1 MIDGIKRALLILLTL
16 GVLALVV
23 VFDPENVSDVIRD
36 ALDIRQSPPPE
47 QVRRDLSAADRAV
60 RRIVDAIAEDDV
72 RSHVAALTRLPSR
85 VVGYGGER
93 QARDYIRSQFEALGL
108 ERVTT
113 ETFDVT
119 VPVDRGGVLKVTAT
133 GEEIPIY
140 GLWPNDVRTPTLPAG
155 GVEGHLI
162 YGRRGEF
169 KDFNG
174 SVVDG
179 SVVLMDFGCGQNYL
193 NAMTLGAKAI
203 LFFDDGN
210 VTRGEAEDKFLEV
223 PVNVPRFWVNREDA
237 HRLLNEV
244 ERGDVRVRLT
254 ARMDWKTVQSA
265 NVLGYLP
272 GSEDRIPGGTGARWK
287 DRLIVVGAYYD
298 AMSVVPALAPG
309 AESASGAAALLEVIR
324 SLQRHGSRHSFLFL
338 ATSAHFEGLTGIND
352 FLFRHSRRSD
362 YFRDRIPEGERIDF
376 SLFVGLDLSSRSRQV
391 GGFAMGTFYNARKG
405 TDEYLKNLLTPYSHR
420 FREYTSALF
429 PDEERYVDVVAPAK
443 RPWTS
448 YMPVPLALESEAA
461 VFVGQEAMTLVTLY
475 DGRVRTDTPL
485 DVPEVMAFGRLTDQV
500 RSVAAMMI
508 RAGSDPGFFRETQ
521 LRLMD
526 RGHRLSGRI
535 LWFDRDVDFAIPRVP
550 VPGSLVTYKQPGPG
564 SLAGV
569 RTLMVTQTTKGPIY
583 EGPASRGALYGS
595 REVVAQTGRFE
606 FDIVRNRFSNQVLA
620 YELDAE
626 GRIVS
631 APDMGIDGAGSD
643 GKNGKYPL
651 VQGYG
656 WWDNE
661 MMGVLFRCRSLSLF
675 EIVDSSYL
683 SVLDHMKVLG
693 RDNSEPIEYGF
704 RYVAN
709 QGRKEGKVTQASV
722 AFAPPGERIKILMSS
737 GLFGIK
743 YLLINAP
750 EDLLSDPVAPRQVNA
765 ETVIRSMGAGYVPD
779 GNAITLPSYRAARD
793 MWIVD
798 DVRMKQLARY
808 GVENQRLSRLHDRA
822 RASLL
827 EAEGHL
833 KNLRY
838 DRFIASAREGWGLE
852 ARGYPEVKET
862 ANDTV
867 RGVIFYFVLLLP
879 FSFFCERLF
888 FGFPDV
894 QRRIVGFAAILI
906 AMFLALRW
914 VHPAFQLSSS
924 PYIIFLAF
932 VILCLGGVAM
942 VIVVSRFA
950 EQVRRMKQSA
960 TGVYEEDVGRI
971 SAMIVA
977 FTLGVSNL
985 RKRPLRSGLTAVT
998 LTLLTFTVLSF
1009 TSVQTYLR
1017 FYKLPRDNRP
1027 PYQGALVR
1035 DRNWRGMQP
1044 SALTY
1049 IQSHFGGFA
1058 RVAPRAFYISEK
1070 RGERAYIDFEEPE
1083 SGRRSFANGLLGV
1096 TPVEPHVLGMD
1107 RLLTAGRWFREG
1119 ERHAVI
1125 LPGELA
1131 DLVGIT
1137 GADVEA
1143 GRARVRML
1151 GVELAVVG
1159 ILDSRAVDRLA
1170 DMDDERPTPI
1180 DTTMETAGTS
1190 DWRNLSQDPRLM
1202 GAEPIEAFI
1211 HLDTSNTA
1219 LLPYEFVI
1227 EIGGTLRSIAIT
1239 DFKDAQGNPSQDVR
1253 RQIEDFMS
1261 RVALTMFV
1269 GIDDEVTV
1277 YSSIGTTSLS
1287 GIANLFIPLVIAS
1300 LIVLNT
1306 MMGAVYE
1313 RFREIGVY
1321 SAVGLAPSHISAL
1334 FLAEAAV
1341 FATLGAAF
1349 GYLIG
1354 QALALVLYEQGALG
1368 GLSLN
1373 YSSLSAVSSTL
1384 LVMLAV
1390 FLSTLY
1396 PARKA
1401 EQMSV
1406 PDVTRRWQFPNP
1418 DGDDWTFD
1426 FPFTLAGSE
1435 ALGMYTYLFRSFES
1449 FGEGSL
1455 GRFVSRDV
1463 RFGSNPLPAGTGY
1476 RIALR
1481 MWLAPYD
1488 LGISQDVQMV
1498 AIPTGEHD
1506 IYRIEVRIHRLS
1518 GDVNSW
1524 QRVNRGFLNDLRKLF
1539 LVWKTMP
1546 PDTKTDYARQG
1557 EAELETPP
1565 VREVAS

>member
-1 MIDGIKRALLILLTL
+1 MIDVIKRALLVLLTL
-16 GVLALVV
+16 GVLSLVV
-23 VFDPENVSDVIRD
+23 VFDPEDVSDVIRD
-36 ALDIRQSPPPE
+36 TLDIRQAPPAE
-47 QVRRDLSAADRAV
+47 QVRGDLSAADLAV
-60 RRIVDAIAEDDV
+60 RRIVDGIAEDDV
-72 RSHVAALTRLPSR
+72 RAHVAALTRMPSR

-93 QARDYIRSQFEALGL
+93 QARDYVISQFEALGL

-140 GLWPNDVRTPTLPAG
+140 GLWPNDVRTPTLRAE

-169 KDFNG
+169 SDFNG

-237 HRLLNEV
+237 QRLLNEV
-244 ERGDVRVRLT
+244 ERGDIRVRLN
-254 ARMDWKTVQSA
+254 ARMDWQTVKSA
-265 NVLGYLP
+265 NVFGYLP
-272 GSEDRIPGGTGARWK
+272 GSEERIPGGTGARWK
-287 DRLIVVGAYYD
+287 DRVIVLSAYYD

-309 AESASGAAALLEVIR
+309 AESASGVAALLEVIR
-324 SLQRHGSRHSFLFL
+324 SLQRHGSRYSFLFL
-338 ATSAHFEGLTGIND
+338 ATSAHFEGLSGIND

-362 YFRDRIPEGERIDF
+362 YFRDRIPEGDRIDF

-420 FREYTSALF
+420 FREYTGALF
-429 PDEERYVDVVAPAK
+429 PDEGRYVDVVAPAK

-485 DVPEVMAFGRLTDQV
+485 DLPGAMAFPRLTDQV
-500 RSVAAMMI
+500 RTVAAMMI
-508 RAGSDPGFFRETQ
+508 RAGNDPGFFRETQ

-550 VPGSLVTYKQPGPG
+550 VPGALVTYKQPGPG

-569 RTLMVTQTTKGPIY
+569 RTLMVTQTTSGPIY
-583 EGPASRGALYGS
+583 EGPAARGALHGS

-606 FDIVRNRFSNQVLA
+606 FDIVRNRFSNHVLA

-643 GKNGKYPL
+643 GKTGKYPL

-722 AFAPPGERIKILMSS
+722 AFAPPDERIKILMSS

-750 EDLLSDPVAPRQVNA
+750 EDLLTDPVAPRQVNA
-765 ETVIRSMGAGYVPD
+765 ETVKRSMGAGYVPA

-808 GVENQRLSRLHDRA
+808 GVENKRLSRLHDRA

-827 EAEGHL
+827 EANSHL
-833 KNLRY
+833 ENRRY

-894 QRRIVGFAAILI
+894 HRRIVGFAGILI

-914 VHPAFQLSSS
+914 VHPAFQLSGS

-950 EQVRRMKQSA
+950 DQVRRLKQSA

-971 SAMIVA
+971 SATVVA

-985 RKRPLRSGLTAVT
+985 RKRPLRSGLTAIT

-1027 PYQGALVR
+1027 PYEGALVR

-1096 TPVEPHVLGMD
+1096 TPAEPAVLGID
-1107 RLLTAGRWFREG
+1107 RMLTAGRWFREG

-1131 DLVGIT
+1131 ELVGIT
-1137 GADVEA
+1137 AAAVDA

-1170 DMDDERPTPI
+1170 DMDDERLTPI

-1239 DFKDAQGNPSQDVR
+1239 DFKDAQGNPSRDVR
-1253 RQIEDFMS
+1253 GQIEDFMS

-1287 GIANLFIPLVIAS
+1287 GIANLFIPLLIAS

-1354 QALALVLYEQGALG
+1354 QTVAMVLYERGALG

-1406 PDVTRRWQFPNP
+1406 PDVTRRWRFPEP
-1418 DGDDWTFD
+1418 EGDDWTFD

-1435 ALGMYTYLFRSFES
+1435 ALGMYTYLFRCFES

-1463 RFGSNPLPAGTGY
+1463 RFGSDPLRAGTGY
-1476 RIALR
+1476 NIALR

-1488 LGISQDVQMV
+1488 LGISQDVQMN

-1546 PDTKTDYARQG
+1546 PETRTDYARQG
-1557 EAELETPP
+1557 EAELGTSP